1 LKRWK
6 TAKRRHKKAM
16 PKLKELPSEVVD
28 LVRARLREGARDE
41 HLVEWAALGFE
52 EQLEALYERFRRGE
66 ISFGYLAEELGL
78 SVWEAET
85 LLEKLGR
92 PTTNL

>member
-1 LKRWK
+1 
-6 TAKRRHKKAM
+6 M
-16 PKLKELPSEVVD
+16 PKLKEFSPEILD
-28 LVRARLREGARDE
+28 LVRAHLREAADDE
-41 HLVEWAALGFE
+41 RLVEWAALGFE
-52 EQLEALYERFRRGE
+52 EQLEALYEQFRRGE
-66 ISFGYLAEELGL
+66 ISFGYLADELGL

>member
-1 LKRWK
+1 
-6 TAKRRHKKAM
+6 M

-41 HLVEWAALGFE
+41 RLVEWAALGFE
-52 EQLEALYERFRRGE
+52 EQREALYERRGE